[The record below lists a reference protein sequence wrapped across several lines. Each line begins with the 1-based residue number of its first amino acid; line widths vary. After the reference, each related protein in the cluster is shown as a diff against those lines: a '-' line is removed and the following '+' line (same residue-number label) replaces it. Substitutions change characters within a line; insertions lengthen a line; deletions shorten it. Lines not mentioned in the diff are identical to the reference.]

1 MKEDSKI
8 IAVLTEKGDL
18 NIHIVDAERMESVM
32 KEEMSDEYEAMEA
45 VLSTIYD
52 LCAIQW
58 QEIKKIS
65 IRKG

>member
-18 NIHIVDAERMESVM
+18 NIHIVDADQMESVM

-45 VLSTIYD
+45 ILSTVYD
-52 LCAIQW
+52 LCSIQW
-58 QEIKKIS
+58 QEIKQIS